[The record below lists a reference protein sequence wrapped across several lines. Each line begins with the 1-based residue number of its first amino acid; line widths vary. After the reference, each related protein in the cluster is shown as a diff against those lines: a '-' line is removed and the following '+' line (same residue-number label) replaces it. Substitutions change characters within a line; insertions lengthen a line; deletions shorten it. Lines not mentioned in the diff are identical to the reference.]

1 MSHDNGD
8 NFPQGTDPDQQ
19 GDLHGQAPNGNEDG
33 DDQGPMPPPP
43 PPIGP
48 VTIPPG
54 FASFIDGL
62 PPAFVQ
68 AFEADAPGGMAWT
81 PDVISGTD
89 TAFTPA
95 AQPVAVF
102 AAIDTP
108 QPSPLLLSGNVVGL
122 ISDGTVPLTVA
133 DSATP
138 TQYIATGSG
147 GMTLFATAANGSFVA
162 EGGTN
167 TVVLGTKHM
176 GAWTIDM
183 LGGTNQVWATGGND
197 TVETAAGS
205 TNFVAFGAGNDLAVS
220 AGNDLFFGGTG
231 NDTINASGA
240 QVSAVGGSGGMT
252 FIDANTVPGGQNAL
266 IFGGSGVLNVQGGLG
281 SVTVVAGAG
290 GGAVFGGAAGNNVLV
305 GGSGPVTLVGG
316 GGGDLLVG
324 GSAGGAAL
332 VAGAGNETLIAGSGG
347 NNQIWGGTGSDVIV
361 LTGGDNTVVGGS
373 GGSDVV
379 WSGSGANV
387 IDAGAA
393 NMNVI
398 AGPGGN
404 DTIQAGSG
412 TDIFTFTNGEAG
424 GTTVIDNFSA
434 ANDHIAL
441 NGYGTA
447 APGITSSG
455 GSTLIT
461 LADKTQIQLIG
472 VGNLPSSAIG

>member
-1 MSHDNGD
+1 MSHDSGD
-8 NFPQGTDPDQQ
+8 NSRPESDPDQQ

-33 DDQGPMPPPP
+33 DDLGSMSPPPV
-43 PPIGP
+43 GP
-48 VTIPPG
+48 VTIPSE
-54 FASFIDGL
+54 FVTFVDGL
-62 PPAFVQ
+62 PAPFVQ
-68 AFEADAPGGMAWT
+68 AFEADAPGGVAWT
-81 PDVISGTD
+81 PVVISSTD
-89 TAFTPA
+89 AAFTPTG
-95 AQPVAVF
+95 QPVALF

-122 ISDGTVPLTVA
+122 ISDGTAPLTVA

-138 TQYIATGSG
+138 TQYIATGTG

-167 TVVLGTKHM
+167 TVVLGTKNM

-197 TVETAAGS
+197 TVETATGS
-205 TNFVAFGAGNDLAVS
+205 TNFVAFGAGNDLALS
-220 AGNDLFFGGTG
+220 AGNDLFFGGAG

-266 IFGGSGVLNVQGGLG
+266 IFGGSGVLNVQGGVG

-324 GSAGGAAL
+324 GSTGGAAL
-332 VAGAGNETLIAGSGG
+332 VAGSGNETLIAGSGG
-347 NNQIWGGTGSDVIV
+347 NNQIWGGTGNDIIV
-361 LTGGDNTVVGGS
+361 MTGGNNTVVGGS
-373 GGSDVV
+373 GGSEIV

-387 IDAGAA
+387 IDAEAA
-393 NMNVI
+393 NLNVI
-398 AGPGGN
+398 AGLGGN
-404 DTIQAGSG
+404 DTVQAGTGS
-412 TDIFTFTNGEAG
+412 DIFTFTNGGAG
-424 GTTVIDNFSA
+424 GTTVIDGFNA
-434 ANDHIAL
+434 ATDRIML
-441 NGYGTA
+441 NGYA
-447 APGITSSG
+447 ANSASISASG
-455 GSTLIT
+455 GSTPIT
-461 LADKTQIQLIG
+461 LSDKTQIQLIG
-472 VGNLPSSAIG
+472 LASLPASAIG